1 MPFLG
6 AFRED
11 REMYRVMPENPEK
24 GQKLRSPVGF

>member
-1 MPFLG
+1 MPFLV

-11 REMYRVMPENPEK
+11 GRMYKAMPENPEK